1 MSQPALFHESIIDA
15 IREVVQALGGA
26 KVVGARMRPD
36 LPPDHAG
43 RWLADCL
50 SHERREKLSPDQ
62 VLWMGREGRHM
73 GCHAIA
79 RYLMSDWGYAEPQP
93 VEPEDERARLQR
105 EYIDAARAMSR
116 MAERIE
122 RLTLPAGDNAPGG
135 RDKRAVG

>member
-62 VLWMGREGRHM
+62 VLWLAREGRRVE
-73 GCHAIA
+73 CHALMHYLA
-79 RYLMSDWGYAEPQP
+79 RECGYSDP
-93 VEPEDERARLQR
+93 VPVQPEDERARLQR
-105 EYIDAARAMSR
+105 EYIEAARHLSST
-116 MAERIE
+116 AERIE
-122 RLTLPAGDNAPGG
+122 RLAMYEA
-135 RDKRAVG
+135 KRQAAK

>member
-50 SHERREKLSPDQ
+50 PHERREKLSPDQ
-62 VLWMGREGRHM
+62 VLWMGREGRRVE
-73 GCHAIA
+73 CHAMM
-79 RYLMSDWGYAEPQP
+79 RYLARECGYADP
-93 VEPEDERARLQR
+93 VPVRPR
-105 EYIDAARAMSR
+105 MS
-116 MAERIE
+116 A
-122 RLTLPAGDNAPGG
+122 PACSASTSRRPAP
-135 RDKRAVG
+135 